1 MQQSVSQGIFRAHVV
16 QRGVAHTKFR
26 RPVGQV
32 DSVLSERAFRT
43 AMGFVMPQWT
53 DVKFLKA
60 RADTGARKTYFETFD
75 TRGRA
80 PEEDR

>member
-1 MQQSVSQGIFRAHVV
+1 MAVFWGYPTGRVRKNDAKLTAACI
-16 QRGVAHTKFR
+16 
-26 RPVGQV
+26 
-32 DSVLSERAFRT
+32 SERAFRT

-53 DVKFLKA
+53 AVKFLKA
-60 RADTGARKTYFETFD
+60 RADTGARKTYFETFE

>member
-1 MQQSVSQGIFRAHVV
+1 
-16 QRGVAHTKFR
+16 
-26 RPVGQV
+26 
-32 DSVLSERAFRT
+32 
-43 AMGFVMPQWT
+43 MGFVMPQWT

-80 PEEDR
+80 PEEDRCSHP